1 MAKAILEIEMP
12 ESCMECPLAYGVGT
26 INFCSVTE
34 SLIEGYWNN
43 RRSDCPLKLADGNCR
58 KAEWVN
64 GKCRGFQVSR
74 WDDEPIEKCKNCKDF
89 EEYKGVEQE

>member
-1 MAKAILEIEMP
+1 MAKAILDLEMP

-43 RRSDCPLKLADGNCR
+43 RRSDCPLKPV
-58 KAEWVN
+58 E
-64 GKCRGFQVSR
+64 GK
-74 WDDEPIEKCKNCKDF
+74 DEQTTTKVKYP
-89 EEYKGVEQE
+89 